1 LEGINFTIKGD
12 GLLNPGELNRKIE
25 IWGKIPFE
33 NELHENDF
41 KNGKIK
47 TIWAKIIPQ
56 TGSLIKQKNADTL
69 LSNVTH
75 KVIVRYNSV
84 KDLKADD
91 WLMYFEKDTDRQIYL
106 NDQDKKVGHRL
117 DIKYMLDPYYKHEFK
132 EIFCVESTE

>member
-1 LEGINFTIKGD
+1 M
-12 GLLNPGELNRKIE
+12 NPGELNRKIE
-25 IWGKIPFE
+25 IWSKIPFE

-75 KVIVRYNSV
+75 KVIVRYNSA

-91 WLMYFEKDTDRQIYL
+91 WLMYFEKDADRETYL
-106 NDQDKKVGHRL
+106 NSQTTKVGHRL
-117 DIKYMLDPYYKHEFK
+117 NIKYILDPNYEHTTL
-132 EIFCVESTE
+132 EIFCTESIE

>member
-1 LEGINFTIKGD
+1 MPYSWNLEGINFTIKGD

-91 WLMYFEKDTDRQIYL
+91 
-106 NDQDKKVGHRL
+106 
-117 DIKYMLDPYYKHEFK
+117 
-132 EIFCVESTE
+132 